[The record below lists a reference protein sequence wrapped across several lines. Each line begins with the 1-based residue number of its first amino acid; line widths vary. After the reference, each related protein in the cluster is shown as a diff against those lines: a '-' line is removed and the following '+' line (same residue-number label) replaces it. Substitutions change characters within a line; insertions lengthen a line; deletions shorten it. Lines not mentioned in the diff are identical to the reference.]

1 MRMKRAMQ
9 CADGTRSSAV
19 TGPAEAVE
27 ASGRDTRRVDPGKRV
42 RDEVRARQPMGAFDA
57 RAIRELTQAVPLD
70 PTNLRRTIRRNEL
83 RQLVPLADST
93 IYELERRGEFPQ
105 RFFLTARCVVWD
117 LAEVE
122 EWLRRRR
129 QPGGEQVKKAPTP
142 DFRQRKRGPVK
153 QISSKGRCAP
163 ALFA

>member
-1 MRMKRAMQ
+1 MRMKRGMQ
-9 CADGTRSSAV
+9 SADGARSIAR
-19 TGPAEAVE
+19 TDPADAVE
-27 ASGRDTRRVDPGKRV
+27 RSDPDTRPLDLGKRI

-57 RAIRELTQAVPLD
+57 RAIRELTQGARVD
-70 PTNLRRTIRRNEL
+70 PKNLRRTIRRNEL

-93 IYELERRGEFPQ
+93 IYELERRGDFPQ

-129 QPGGEQVKKAPTP
+129 QPGGGQLKKAPTP
-142 DFRQRKRGPVK
+142 DFRLRDRRSHK
-153 QISSKGRCAP
+153 SDE
-163 ALFA
+163 